1 MGKIKDTVMY
11 PIVAPAGDDIIIG
24 TDKSD
29 SDITKNFTVQS
40 IADLVAGTSNTYTLT
55 NIGNPS
61 SLQLRLSDGT
71 TNNDVTIVP
80 GTGINLSGGTTTSS
94 TINLDIP
101 VTVAHGGTG
110 LTSYSTGD
118 LLYASGTAAISKLS
132 IGSTGKVLQV
142 SSGGIPEWTTF
153 TPGAGTVTS
162 VGPSNGTFVNS
173 SSASITTSGTLQ
185 FDLSATGT
193 PSATTFLRGD
203 NTWAT
208 PVAGGQLPIENAGS
222 QITAAASKINFTGAG
237 VTATNSSNDV
247 TVDVPL
253 GKTGTP
259 TGGGSDQD
267 IATWSSVNT
276 ITGTGTGDA
285 KLLFSNSSTT
295 CNMVLKKTNTSTPYA
310 LPRVQIESY
319 VDATTGQG
327 RVKIKKARGTESA
340 PSAILN
346 GDSLGLF
353 GISGHNGSGFQLSAI
368 IESQAVADFTSTD
381 KKADLLF
388 YPNYSDSVV
397 SKMTLKSDGNLEVQQ
412 VYSDNTHNAITF
424 NSSSGA
430 TSTFDGNTF
439 KTLSRV
445 TFGSG
450 SPSALTVD
458 FTNVYGTFPYH
469 LIISG
474 GSGKTITFT
483 LNGNAVSF
491 PSGSGGQFT
500 PTGTNDLIQFNF
512 TPTAGGFNGGF
523 ATLLGSNYSI

>member
-55 NIGNPS
+55 NAGNDGFIR
-61 SLQLRLSDGT
+61 LRLSDGT
-71 TNNDVTIVP
+71 TENDVSIVP
-80 GTGINLSGGTTTSS
+80 GTGINLSNSQQAQA

-142 SSGGIPEWTTF
+142 SSGGIPEWVTF
-153 TPGAGTVTS
+153 NPGAGTVIS

-173 SSASITTSGTLQ
+173 SSAAITTSGTLQ

-259 TGGGSDQD
+259 TTND
-267 IATWSSVNT
+267 IVTWSSADT
-276 ITGTGTGDA
+276 ITGTGTADHKIFMDKYLPLSTVNSALRITSSGTGFPAVMVDSYGATSPRIELRRAQGTESTPSSVLNNNVLGAINFKGYASSVFYSDCYIQASAAGDWGSTISSRKA
-285 KLLFSNSSTT
+285 QIQFRVPPTYGDLTVHPNNGIMTFSDRGSLSVGSQIFTNGKDEESVDPFPNSFTYDPDLAGKTLFVNLSGSASGTVT
-295 CNMVLKKTNTSTPYA
+295 CNMSNLKAGCEYYLTIKQSTLNNQVTFSGYTFLFA
-310 LPRVQIESY
+310 GGSAY
-319 VDATTGQG
+319 V
-327 RVKIKKARGTESA
+327 
-340 PSAILN
+340 PST
-346 GDSLGLF
+346 
-353 GISGHNGSGFQLSAI
+353 GFQQL
-368 IESQAVADFTSTD
+368 
-381 KKADLLF
+381 DLLMF
-388 YPNYSDSVV
+388 KKLSDSSNDVFVTVLGKNYS
-397 SKMTLKSDGNLEVQQ
+397 
-412 VYSDNTHNAITF
+412 
-424 NSSSGA
+424 
-430 TSTFDGNTF
+430 
-439 KTLSRV
+439 
-445 TFGSG
+445 
-450 SPSALTVD
+450 
-458 FTNVYGTFPYH
+458 
-469 LIISG
+469 
-474 GSGKTITFT
+474 
-483 LNGNAVSF
+483 
-491 PSGSGGQFT
+491 
-500 PTGTNDLIQFNF
+500 
-512 TPTAGGFNGGF
+512 
-523 ATLLGSNYSI
+523 

>member
-55 NIGNPS
+55 NVGNPS

-110 LTSYSTGD
+110 LTSYNTGD
-118 LLYASGTAAISKLS
+118 LLYASGTAAISTLS

-142 SSGGIPEWTTF
+142 SSGGIPEWVTF
-153 TPGAGTVTS
+153 NPGAGTVIS

-173 SSASITTSGTLQ
+173 SSAAITTSGTLQ

-259 TGGGSDQD
+259 TTND
-267 IATWSSVNT
+267 IVTWSSADT
-276 ITGTGTGDA
+276 ITGTGTADHKIFMDKYLPLSTVNSALRITSSGTGFPAVMVDSYGATSPRIELRRAQGTESTPSSVLNNNVLGAINFKGYASSVFYSDCYIQASAAGDWGSTISSRKA
-285 KLLFSNSSTT
+285 QIQFRVPPTYGDLTVHPNNGIMTFSDRGSLSVGSQIFTNGKDEESVDPFPNSFTYDPDLAGKTLFVNLSGSASGTVT
-295 CNMVLKKTNTSTPYA
+295 CNMSNLKAGCEYYLTIKQSTLNNQVTFSGYTFLFA
-310 LPRVQIESY
+310 GGSAY
-319 VDATTGQG
+319 V
-327 RVKIKKARGTESA
+327 
-340 PSAILN
+340 PST
-346 GDSLGLF
+346 
-353 GISGHNGSGFQLSAI
+353 GFQQL
-368 IESQAVADFTSTD
+368 
-381 KKADLLF
+381 DLLMF
-388 YPNYSDSVV
+388 KKLSDSSNDVFVTVLGKNYS
-397 SKMTLKSDGNLEVQQ
+397 
-412 VYSDNTHNAITF
+412 
-424 NSSSGA
+424 
-430 TSTFDGNTF
+430 
-439 KTLSRV
+439 
-445 TFGSG
+445 
-450 SPSALTVD
+450 
-458 FTNVYGTFPYH
+458 
-469 LIISG
+469 
-474 GSGKTITFT
+474 
-483 LNGNAVSF
+483 
-491 PSGSGGQFT
+491 
-500 PTGTNDLIQFNF
+500 
-512 TPTAGGFNGGF
+512 
-523 ATLLGSNYSI
+523 